1 MSELSAERCETCRF
15 YLGEYSSS
23 RVYAVGRCRRYPHVA
38 CWACERNTDARIREA
53 IKPALLEWLT
63 DESTQFRRLAK

>member
-1 MSELSAERCETCRF
+1 MSELPAERCETCRF
-15 YLGEYSSS
+15 YQG
-23 RVYAVGRCRRYPHVA
+23 VYAVGRCRRYPHVA